1 VSQTPQGIQGIKLY
15 ILLDDMKPHINIVDW
30 IQYWDSFD
38 IGLYIRLL
46 ELKKDFG
53 TDIADDITEQ

>member
-1 VSQTPQGIQGIKLY
+1 
-15 ILLDDMKPHINIVDW
+15 MKPQTNIADW

-46 ELKKDFG
+46 ELKKEFG
-53 TDIADDITEQ
+53 TDIADDITKQ